1 MSRASITPSSR
12 HDDDPSES
20 ERVRE
25 IVDQMLREGF
35 APALLVF
42 IAADGTSRS
51 VFREGI
57 DLEDLLRFLLASE
70 CPRGAPH

>member
-1 MSRASITPSSR
+1 MSFTSTLPGSR
-12 HDDDPSES
+12 HGDNPSES

-25 IVDQMLREGF
+25 IVDQMLHEGF

-42 IAADGTSRS
+42 IAADGMSRS

-57 DLEDLLRFLLASE
+57 DLGDLLRFLLASE
-70 CPRGAPH
+70 SPRGVPH

>member
-12 HDDDPSES
+12 LNDDPSEP

-25 IVDQMLREGF
+25 IVEQMLQEGF

-42 IAADGTSRS
+42 IAADGASRS

-70 CPRGAPH
+70 CPQGLRH

>member
-1 MSRASITPSSR
+1 MSLASSSPGSR
-12 HDDDPSES
+12 HDDHPSES

-25 IVDQMLREGF
+25 IVDQMRREGF

-70 CPRGAPH
+70 ATREVPH

>member
-1 MSRASITPSSR
+1 MSRTSTTPSSR
-12 HDDDPSES
+12 HDDDPSEP

-25 IVDQMLREGF
+25 IVEQMLREGF

-42 IAADGTSRS
+42 IAADGTSKS
-51 VFREGI
+51 IFREGI

-70 CPRGAPH
+70 SLRGLPH